1 MVLFFSKKKDIHL
14 YDNKNIPYKCPQ
26 QLWEKVDISGLKGW
40 FLLAFVWKWS
50 HFKVF
55 YSLLCFTLLVVHN
68 ENLMSLQKNTKRTPR
83 FDFLYSHWR
92 FWGEF
97 IYLLNGRKRGF
108 IPQFLENPFLH
119 SFCQIFGIFIHLL
132 IFNKVNHKGIN
143 RFIFGKQ
150 VNLALK

>member
-55 YSLLCFTLLVVHN
+55 YSLLYFTVVVHN

-83 FDFLYSHWR
+83 FDFLYSHWH
-92 FWGEF
+92 FWGEST
-97 IYLLNGRKRGF
+97 YLPNGWKGGF
-108 IPQFLENPFLH
+108 IPWFLEKPFLH
-119 SFCQIFGIFIHLL
+119 SFCQILGIFDDLL

-150 VNLALK
+150 VNLFLK